1 MPLRSNPYLIP
12 GPGEIRNKIYC
23 EMFSDLTS
31 YAFLQ
36 VSKSTALEAGGIL
49 CLRSK
54 NTFYDLRQALL
65 FLRAIP
71 EPWRFS
77 VDTMSVNYQN
87 TNYAH
92 DVFEILRTFPNL
104 RYLNISV
111 GSHVGSPYCES
122 ICSEDAKGFW
132 ALRNLRRVKLTF
144 SGSRYGIKQDL
155 RRLLR
160 RETSLKTPVVQDVGW
175 RRTNTKYTRRHSQAR
190 LDSFNKTRKRSL
202 RSRAARLLAS
212 Q

>member
-1 MPLRSNPYLIP
+1 MPLRSNPYLIS

-31 YAFLQ
+31 NAFLQ
-36 VSKSTALEAGGIL
+36 VSKSTALEAGGIF

-54 NTFYDLRQALL
+54 NNFYDLRQALL

-104 RYLNISV
+104 RLS
-111 GSHVGSPYCES
+111 
-122 ICSEDAKGFW
+122 A
-132 ALRNLRRVKLTF
+132 TF
-144 SGSRYGIKQDL
+144 STTIIICENSFTYRFESLSRLQHHTVTIL
-155 RRLLR
+155 F
-160 RETSLKTPVVQDVGW
+160 
-175 RRTNTKYTRRHSQAR
+175 
-190 LDSFNKTRKRSL
+190 SFPGGPK
-202 RSRAARLLAS
+202 
-212 Q
+212 